1 MSNVLVQEGGTA
13 SLNDDHLLLLE
24 DTSMSLKNGTQQT
37 GRVVFP
43 LELNTTMSFL
53 DLFSRYMYICIFI

>member
-1 MSNVLVQEGGTA
+1 MSNVLVQEGGTVT
-13 SLNDDHLLLLE
+13 LNDDHLLLLE